1 MNKYCNNC
9 FYWVNRKEEN
19 PNKSNCENCISN
31 PYNIYEGVV
40 LKCRDD
46 KELKLAEKFFIDRGI
61 PVGINKFIDMYP
73 CYIGI
78 DEHQVKSR
86 FSFTTFKVFYNKNII
101 LGESNYKNEFVT
113 WAGYRCMTIDEYL
126 STTVKSEKE
135 ILRDNRFILV
145 NNADDLHKAKL
156 WFKNNWNDDI
166 NADSDWGI
174 KFKMP
179 FYYGCYN
186 GKFCIRYEKDLY
198 KEIYEEKNKI
208 SLFKL
213 IDNKVNPPI
222 NEIHLKEITTNT
234 NLSVVG
240 YIAGYHIAGEN
251 NISCYTKNNSES
263 PYEKWDKY
271 FVKVRNKEEYLTI
284 LNWWNK
290 QGVVIVNSIF
300 LYPSEYP
307 AYIGVNNYSFIA
319 NLTEEGFKQIKSPV
333 LIRQIQDDKTGE
345 VIYTSLNKED
355 SKKETKTEIPNM
367 GGFHC
372 DMNLT
377 GYVTNTG
384 HVTGNQNTYVSPGNF
399 YTMSTEEKLNYLYKL
414 ILNK

>member
-1 MNKYCNNC
+1 MNKYCENC

-19 PNKSNCENCISN
+19 PNKSNCNVCASN
-31 PYNIYEGVV
+31 PYNKYEGVV
-40 LKCRDD
+40 LKC
-46 KELKLAEKFFIDRGI
+46 KNNEELKIAQEFFIKRGI
-61 PVGINKFIDMYP
+61 PVGFNKFTNMYP
-73 CYIGI
+73 CDIGI
-78 DEHQVKSR
+78 DEHIMKIKYA
-86 FSFTTFKVFYNKNII
+86 FTTYNVFNLKNII
-101 LGESNYKNEFVT
+101 LGESNNKNEFVT
-113 WAGYRCMTIDEYL
+113 WIGYEWVSIDVYL
-126 STTVKSEKE
+126 STRVKSEKE
-135 ILRDNRFILV
+135 
-145 NNADDLHKAKL
+145 DLLDK
-156 WFKNNWNDDI
+156 
-166 NADSDWGI
+166 
-174 KFKMP
+174 
-179 FYYGCYN
+179 
-186 GKFCIRYEKDLY
+186 
-198 KEIYEEKNKI
+198 
-208 SLFKL
+208 
-213 IDNKVNPPI
+213 
-222 NEIHLKEITTNT
+222 KEITINT
-234 NLSVVG
+234 NSSVVG

-251 NISCYTKNNSES
+251 NISCYTKNKSES

-333 LIRQIQDDKTGE
+333 LIKQIQDDKTGE
-345 VIYTSLNKED
+345 VIYTLLNEED

-377 GYVTNTG
+377 GYVTNTGHTGYETNTG

-414 ILNK
+414 NLNK